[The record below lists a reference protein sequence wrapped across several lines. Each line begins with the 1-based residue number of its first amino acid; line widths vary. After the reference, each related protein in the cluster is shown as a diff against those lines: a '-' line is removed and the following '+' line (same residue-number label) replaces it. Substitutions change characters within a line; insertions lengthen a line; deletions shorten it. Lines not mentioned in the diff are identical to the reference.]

1 MTNNNVQEMIDEAV
15 EEFRKK
21 LEKEFTELTG
31 TKFECFDKN
40 GELFIADAK
49 QIEVGTL
56 ILVEDWEVFR
66 ILETPEQKPWITYTG
81 GAYTHSQFAELMR
94 EQFVKPKIIHEGL

>member
-1 MTNNNVQEMIDEAV
+1 MDIQQKIDEAV

-49 QIEVGTL
+49 QIGVGTF
-56 ILVEDWEVFR
+56 ILVDDWEVFR
-66 ILETPEQKPWITYTG
+66 ILETSEQKPWIAFTG
-81 GAYTHSQFAELMR
+81 QTYTHSQFAELMR
-94 EQFVKPKIIHEGL
+94 QQDVEPKIIHAGL

>member
-1 MTNNNVQEMIDEAV
+1 MDIQQKIDEAV

-56 ILVEDWEVFR
+56 ILVDDWEVFR
-66 ILETPEQKPWITYTG
+66 ILETFEQKPWITYTG
-81 GAYTHSQFAELMR
+81 ETYTHSQFAELMR
-94 EQFVKPKIIHEGL
+94 QQDVEPKTIHAGL

>member
-1 MTNNNVQEMIDEAV
+1 MTNDIQQKIDEAV
-15 EEFRKK
+15 EDFRQK

-40 GELFIADAK
+40 GELFIADAE

-56 ILVEDWEVFR
+56 IIVDDWEVFR
-66 ILETPEQKPWITYTG
+66 ILGTYEQKPWITYIG
-81 GAYTHSQFAELMR
+81 EALTHGQFAELMR
-94 EQFVKPKIIHEGL
+94 GQLVKPKIVHMGL